1 MLYSIRS
8 HGELPSAYQPA
19 TPIMVS
25 CLSACYPYH
34 RSGSAVGKTHFSL
47 LHGGSLCVCDS
58 LVHSTCTP
66 PTKYLIS
73 HTTVLLVLTTHSD
86 ICKTEFM
93 SHVHSRSFQLNKWI
107 SYNWLLKGTMTL
119 INKQK
124 RLKNLYVFSHPIEI
138 ISYLKIDSRLRLKL
152 RVRVVV
158 TMTHEFWAC
167 NQIYSMYL
175 REIVY

>member
-1 MLYSIRS
+1 MLF
-8 HGELPSAYQPA
+8 PWWAACQPA
-19 TPIMVS
+19 APITALDQLLEKHIFPYYRS
-25 CLSACYPYH
+25 DLS
-34 RSGSAVGKTHFSL
+34 
-47 LHGGSLCVCDS
+47 VCDS
-58 LVHSTCTP
+58 CSFNLHP
-66 PTKYLIS
+66 PHQVFNLSYHRATRPYNSFRYVEDWI
-73 HTTVLLVLTTHSD
+73 HV
-86 ICKTEFM
+86 
-93 SHVHSRSFQLNKWI
+93 VHSRSFQLNKWI

-124 RLKNLYVFSHPIEI
+124 RQKNLYVFTHPIEI

-167 NQIYSMYL
+167 HQKYSMYL